1 MKNQSECVKVKVCL
15 FKIISNYEIMSNFVS
30 MSNEEFSRSNQC
42 GSNQNIFES
51 GACDSQ
57 SDTYSLL
64 DHSGKLQS
72 SSKNQEKTVR
82 IPIS

>member
-1 MKNQSECVKVKVCL
+1 MKNQSECVKVEVCL
-15 FKIISNYEIMSNFVS
+15 FKIISNYEIMSNVVS

-51 GACDSQ
+51 SACDSH

-64 DHSGKLQS
+64 DDLRNFSLVQRIKKKLFVY
-72 SSKNQEKTVR
+72 K
-82 IPIS
+82 